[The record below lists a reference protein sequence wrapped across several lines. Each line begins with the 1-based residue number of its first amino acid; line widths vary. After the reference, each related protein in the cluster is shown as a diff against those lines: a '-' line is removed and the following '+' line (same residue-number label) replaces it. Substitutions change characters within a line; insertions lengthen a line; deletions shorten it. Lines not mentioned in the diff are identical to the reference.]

1 MESIALT
8 IGVHKSTVSR
18 ELKRNSTANGKYVW
32 NKAHNMAGIRKERTP
47 GNRRLDDAL
56 KWRITELIKT
66 EQWSP
71 RQIAGRLKKEGIKV
85 SHESIYA
92 IIRADDS
99 GELSSHCRHKM
110 KYRCKTSKKRET
122 KATNIRN
129 RVSIHERPK
138 EADGTRF
145 GDWEMDL
152 IVDKEDNAI
161 LTLLERSTNF
171 MLIEKLKQGKKAKPL
186 AKTVWRLLLPY
197 KGDALKT
204 ITTDNG
210 SEFAEH
216 EWITKK
222 LGVPVYFAD
231 SYCSWQ
237 KGAVENGNKLIRQY
251 IPKGTDISKVTD
263 GKISKI
269 RRKIN
274 ARPREKL
281 NFSTPTEAFFKNI
294 S

>member
-122 KATNIRN
+122 KAT
-129 RVSIHERPK
+129 
-138 EADGTRF
+138 
-145 GDWEMDL
+145 
-152 IVDKEDNAI
+152 
-161 LTLLERSTNF
+161 
-171 MLIEKLKQGKKAKPL
+171 
-186 AKTVWRLLLPY
+186 
-197 KGDALKT
+197 
-204 ITTDNG
+204 
-210 SEFAEH
+210 
-216 EWITKK
+216 
-222 LGVPVYFAD
+222 
-231 SYCSWQ
+231 
-237 KGAVENGNKLIRQY
+237 QY
-251 IPKGTDISKVTD
+251 
-263 GKISKI
+263 
-269 RRKIN
+269 
-274 ARPREKL
+274 
-281 NFSTPTEAFFKNI
+281 
-294 S
+294 